1 MKNARQLL
9 EDYNAFSF
17 RDPRKAAEMFA
28 DYGAFEMPYFES
40 LGVPSRYQ
48 GYEQVRAAKSHR
60 PATAKVSRKS

>member
-1 MKNARQLL
+1 
-9 EDYNAFSF
+9 
-17 RDPRKAAEMFA
+17 
-28 DYGAFEMPYFES
+28 MPYFDS